1 MADKEEKRGQDFGWR
16 VKETA
21 VKVMGRLVTVC
32 PLVSESKTA
41 FPRPRRDHRPLR
53 I

>member
-1 MADKEEKRGQDFGWR
+1 MADKEGRRGRDFGWR

-21 VKVMGRLVTVC
+21 VKVMGRLVTAC
-32 PLVSESKTA
+32 PLVSASKTA